1 MHSGARQLPI
11 QHLSVRLPWHDTGWA
26 GTVCRA
32 PSKNSWCMVLKRI
45 REERE
50 DAAEDG
56 VAGRAWAEL
65 SESELPA
72 CLSERGAALNAKAY
86 SLSSRHPFAKS
97 SAETHG
103 HFAENQFRVP
113 PYSVQTIPFRW
124 TRKDDAQAIAD
135 SLALPFDIAREPE
148 LAFDTVWV
156 DNFENQQI
164 MLDTFFGAFQPE
176 KSLVFLYVKRTPL
189 ADDPRRVLVGVGRI
203 TNVGPAQEHAY
214 SGDTRGKLRGLMWER
229 AVSHSIRP
237 DGFDGFVLPYQQLLA
252 LAERDGSIDPSQF
265 VAFAPD
271 EAFDAFSN
279 VAEYVDHDHAIA
291 SLLSLAD
298 KVRVIAR
305 HVPGAW
311 DRHLEWI
318 SERLAELWHLR
329 GAFPGLGSAL
339 HAFEIRYGTLLA
351 MDLAQRYTVD
361 GRWNEDPWA
370 LVSRAFTQPDGV
382 LSPGVGAHVQPFDGK
397 RLAALPPERLALL
410 KLLSRFRLTVEQA
423 TRFFDASGRDA
434 LTDSDILRNPYR
446 LFETDRYRF
455 DAVSIGTVD
464 RGMFPDESVR
474 TSFPLPDVSRL
485 EGDQDPRRV
494 RALAVH
500 VLAGGE
506 AGGHTL
512 LPVEQVLESIREL
525 ELDPPCRPSMD
536 LLPLLDPVMAP
547 EIVDAFLADGTRAW
561 QFNERRVVDDLLQQ
575 QIGRRRSGRRHPASY
590 DWRALVDQSLGD
602 MPADADEAVLEERAR
617 TEKAAALGELFAARF
632 SLLLGPAG
640 TGKTRLLQILCDL
653 PEVRGDGVLLL
664 APTGKARV
672 QMQRHIDGLKAL
684 TIAQFLLPDRFDLET
699 QRYHLSQAPK
709 VEAAGT
715 VIIDEASMVTED
727 MLAAVFEALKA
738 PKRIILVGDHRQL
751 PPIGAGRP
759 LVDLARELQPD
770 RIETLFPRVGAGY
783 AELTVHRRQMGTG
796 TVGRD
801 DLLLA
806 SWFGGEAPDPGADEI
821 WVRMARGETDG
832 HVEVRS
838 WQTDEELEAALLDAL
853 VQHVPEIE
861 HDRDERGF
869 GVSLGGVRADK
880 GVFFNA
886 AWTEKNRPG
895 SSERCESWQV
905 LTPVRGKGH
914 GVEELN
920 RFLHERFRAEALR
933 FAEGRRPRTPRP
945 SGAQRIIYGDKV
957 MSTVNKHRGVLPR
970 RRELVSNGEIGIV
983 VGQAKFGSNW
993 DGKTPE
999 RLDVEFRTQPG
1010 NTFVYWPGDFGDDG
1024 AEVLELA
1031 YALTVHK
1038 SQGSQFNQAF
1048 VVIPQPCFILGR
1060 ELIYTALTRQVDR
1073 IVLFVQGQP
1082 TDLLA
1087 YTSPKYSEVARR
1099 YTNLF
1104 EAPDMIAEASGAFLE
1119 RGLIHRTARGEL
1131 VRSISEVVVADALH
1145 AEGIDYLYEK
1155 ALRGYDGVE
1164 RYPDFTAED
1173 PATGITVYW
1182 EHLGMLSDPTYARRW
1197 EKKLAWY
1204 KAMGLE
1210 PDGLE
1215 NDKGERLVTSQNRL
1229 DGAIDSARIRQQV
1242 RDAFGL

>member
-1 MHSGARQLPI
+1 MHSGARQLPSSTSR
-11 QHLSVRLPWHDTGWA
+11 SVCL
-26 GTVCRA
+26 GTTPGGRA
-32 PSKNSWCMVLKRI
+32 PC
-45 REERE
+45 
-50 DAAEDG
+50 A
-56 VAGRAWAEL
+56 
-65 SESELPA
+65 
-72 CLSERGAALNAKAY
+72 
-86 SLSSRHPFAKS
+86 RHRPRTAN
-97 SAETHG
+97 T
-103 HFAENQFRVP
+103 
-113 PYSVQTIPFRW
+113 
-124 TRKDDAQAIAD
+124 
-135 SLALPFDIAREPE
+135 LALPFDLACEPK
-148 LAFDTVWV
+148 LTFDTVWV
-156 DNFENQQI
+156 NDFENQQI
-164 MLDTFFGAFQPE
+164 MLDTFFGALQPE

-203 TNVGPAQEHAY
+203 TSVGPGQEHAY

-252 LAERDGSIDPSQF
+252 LSERDGSIDPSQF
-265 VAFAPD
+265 VAFAPE

-279 VAEYVDHDHAIA
+279 VAEHVDHDLAIA

-298 KVRVIAR
+298 KIRVIAP

-339 HAFEIRYGTLLA
+339 HAFDIRYGTLLA
-351 MDLAQRYTVD
+351 MDLAQRHTID
-361 GRWNEDPWA
+361 GRWKADPWD
-370 LVSRAFTQPDGV
+370 LVARAFAKPTDV
-382 LSPGVGAHVQPFDGK
+382 LSPGVASHVQPLDGK
-397 RLAALPPERLALL
+397 RLAALDPERLALL
-410 KLLSRFRLTVEQA
+410 KLLSRFRLTIEQA
-423 TRFFDASGRDA
+423 TRFFDADNRAG
-434 LTDSDILRNPYR
+434 LTDEDILRNPYR
-446 LFETDRYRF
+446 LFEVDRHRF

-474 TSFPLPDVSRL
+474 TSFPLPGASRL

-500 VLAGGE
+500 VLANGE
-506 AGGHTL
+506 AAGHTL

-525 ELDPPCRPSMD
+525 ALDPPCRPTRD
-536 LLPLLDPVMAP
+536 LLPLLDPVLAP
-547 EIVDAFLADGTRAW
+547 EIMDASIADGSRAW
-561 QFNERRVVDDLLQQ
+561 QFGERRVIDDLLRQR
-575 QIGRRRSGRRHPASY
+575 IGRRRSGRRHPATY
-590 DWRALVDQSLGD
+590 DWRALVDTALGAT
-602 MPADADEAVLEERAR
+602 PTDADEATLEERAR
-617 TEKAAALGELFAARF
+617 VEKAAALGELFAARF

-672 QMQRHIDGLKAL
+672 QMQRNIEGLKAL

-699 QRYHLSQAPK
+699 QRYHLSSAPK

-727 MLAAVFEALKA
+727 MLAAVIEALKA
-738 PKRIILVGDHRQL
+738 PKRIILVGDRRQL

-759 LVDLARELQPD
+759 LVDLARELQPENV
-770 RIETLFPRVGAGY
+770 ETHFPRVGAGY
-783 AELTVHRRQMGTG
+783 AELTVHRRQAGAG
-796 TVGRD
+796 KAGRD

-806 SWFGGEAPDPGADEI
+806 SWFSGEAPDPGADEI
-821 WVRMARGETDG
+821 WMRMARGETDD
-832 HVEVRS
+832 HVHVRT
-838 WQTDEELEAALLDAL
+838 WQSDIDLKTALTEAM
-853 VQHVPEIE
+853 VQYVPEIE

-869 GVSLGGVRADK
+869 GVSLGGSLTET
-880 GVFFNA
+880 GVYFNA
-886 AWTEKNRPG
+886 AWLEKNRPG

-933 FAEGRRPRTPRP
+933 FAEGRQPRTPRP
-945 SGAQRIIYGDKV
+945 SGAERIIYGDKV
-957 MSTVNKHRGVLPR
+957 MSAVNARRGALPR
-970 RRELVSNGEIGIV
+970 QRGLVSNGEIGIV
-983 VGQAKFGSNW
+983 VGQAKFGRAW

-1010 NTFVYWPGDFGDDG
+1010 TTFVYWPGDFGDESG
-1024 AEVLELA
+1024 VVLELA

-1038 SQGSQFNQAF
+1038 SQGSQFDQVF

-1073 IVLFVQGQP
+1073 VVLFVQGQP
-1082 TDLLA
+1082 TDLRV

-1104 EAPDMIAEASGAFLE
+1104 AAPDMLAEAGGAFLE

-1145 AEGIDYLYEK
+1145 TEGIDYHYEK
-1155 ALRGYDGVE
+1155 ALRGAEGVE

-1197 EKKLAWY
+1197 AKKLQWY
-1204 KAMGLE
+1204 GAMGLQ
-1210 PDGLE
+1210 PNGPE
-1215 NDKGERLVTSQNRL
+1215 NAKGERLVTSQNRH
-1229 DGAIDSARIRQQV
+1229 DGAIDSAQIRRQV
-1242 RDAFGL
+1242 REVFEL